1 MNCSSNVLIPD
12 QRPVVACDPIAPW
25 IGGKRRLAQRICAA
39 LAQTPHLAY
48 AEPFIG
54 MGGVFLRR
62 RVRPPVE
69 IINDVSGE
77 IITLFRVLQRFPHAL
92 LHEMRWRPAS
102 RVEFDRLKTT
112 RNADLLDI
120 ERAARF
126 VYLQTL
132 AFGGKATGQNFGTDA
147 KAAQNID
154 MARVTR
160 RVEALHDRLAG
171 VVIENLDWADFIDR
185 YDRSTTLFY
194 LDPPYW
200 GCEDDYGNDVFV
212 PADFQR
218 MADRLQAADCRFLLS
233 INDVP
238 ELREMFAWADI
249 EGVQTVYT
257 IAGGDAA
264 APAAELLIARGVDLA
279 PAAGQGRLF

>member
-1 MNCSSNVLIPD
+1 MISNILT
-12 QRPVVACDPIAPW
+12 RPVAPAAGY
-25 IGGKRRLAQRICAA
+25 IGGKRNLASRLVAIIERIE
-39 LAQTPHLAY
+39 HDGY

-69 IINDVSGE
+69 IINDVSADL
-77 IITLFRVLQRFPHAL
+77 ITLFRVLQRFPHAL

-102 RVEFDRLKTT
+102 RSEFDRLRTT
-112 RNADLLDI
+112 RSADLLDI

-132 AFGGKATGQNFGTDA
+132 AFGGKVTGQSFGTDSR
-147 KAAQNID
+147 AAQNID
-154 MARVTR
+154 LARLTR
-160 RVEALHDRLAG
+160 RIEALHDRLSG
-171 VVIENLDWADFIDR
+171 VVIENLDWSDFIDR
-185 YDRSTTLFY
+185 YDRPTTLFY

-200 GCEDDYGNDVFV
+200 GCEDDYGKNVFE

-218 MADRLQAADCRFLLS
+218 LADRLRTSDGRFLLS

-249 EGVQTVYT
+249 QGVQTVYT
-257 IAGGDAA
+257 IAGGGDA
-264 APAAELLIARGVDLA
+264 APAAELLIARGIDLA